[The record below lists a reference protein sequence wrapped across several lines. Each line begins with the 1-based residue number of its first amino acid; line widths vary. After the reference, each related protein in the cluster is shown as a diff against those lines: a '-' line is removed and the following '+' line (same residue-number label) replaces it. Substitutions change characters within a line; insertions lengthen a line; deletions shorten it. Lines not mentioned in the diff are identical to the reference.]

1 MKKVILFLIDSLHP
15 SVLGRILLEGNAPAC
30 RFLVKH
36 GTYIDRVTS
45 SFPTMTP
52 VATSSMITGTWPNQ
66 HGVPGFI
73 WYNEEIRKIV
83 DYGATWQS
91 ILKIG
96 LEKVL
101 RNLLLKLNG
110 NHLNPNTPTL
120 YEELEAGGF
129 STGNI
134 NFFMHRAKHS
144 YLAKVPLSLAIATGF
159 RLNQEEVSGPSH
171 LTLGQLT
178 HPPFTGRAASYPR
191 GPFHRFGFNDTF
203 SGRIAAQLIRE
214 RQQPDFM
221 VVYFP
226 DNDKYSHQH
235 GPLRSGFSIEYADKQ
250 VASVL
255 SEFVTWEKALEENV
269 IIITGDHAQST
280 VGLGQEYLINLD
292 RDLKSFKRLKFTG
305 EASEDEDNYE
315 IAICPNER
323 MAFIYLLQRKDEILP
338 EVVGIL
344 ARDPRNAQVAWKAS
358 ESRFC
363 VVQGGT
369 EKRLFFSC
377 TGPYQDV
384 YGQTWSYEGDLS
396 VVDAHVMGE
405 QIIEFGKFPDA
416 FNRLITALEA
426 RSGSKIAVSAA
437 SGYEYFAV
445 GAPIHP
451 GGGSHGSLE
460 EEDSTVPMIVAGM
473 PVNLDHA
480 RIIDLFP
487 MILNHFGLRSR
498 V

>member
-1 MKKVILFLIDSLHP
+1 MKKVILFVVDSLHP
-15 SVLGRILLEGNAPAC
+15 SVLGRILSEGNAPAF

-36 GTYIDRVTS
+36 GTCIDRVIS

-73 WYNEEIRKIV
+73 WYDEEIRKIV

-101 RNLLLKLNG
+101 RNLLLSLNED
-110 NHLNPNTPTL
+110 HLNTKTPTL
-120 YEELEAGGF
+120 YEELEAGGY

-134 NFFMHRAKHS
+134 NFFMHRARHT
-144 YLAKVPLSLAIATGF
+144 YLTKVPFSLALGTGF
-159 RLNQEEVSGPSH
+159 RLNREDVSGPSH
-171 LTLGQLT
+171 LTLGQLI
-178 HPPFTGRAASYPR
+178 HPPFSGRAGAYPR

-203 SGRIAAQLIRE
+203 SGTIAAQLVRE

-235 GPLRSGFSIEYADKQ
+235 GPLRSGFSIEYADQQ

-255 SEFVTWEKALEENV
+255 DEFGTWEKALEENV
-269 IIITGDHAQST
+269 IIVTGDHAQST
-280 VGLGQEYLINLD
+280 VGLGKEYLIDLD
-292 RDLKSFKRLKFTG
+292 SALKSFKRLKATE
-305 EASEDEDNYE
+305 EASGEDNRHE

-323 MAFIYLLQRKDEILP
+323 MAFIYILQKKDDLLP

-344 ARDPRNAQVAWKAS
+344 AKDPRNAQISWKVS
-358 ESRFC
+358 ENKFC

-369 EKRLFFSC
+369 EKQLSFSRR
-377 TGPYQDV
+377 GPFRDV
-384 YGQTWSYEGDLS
+384 YGQTWSYEGDIS
-396 VVDAHVMGE
+396 VVDARVLSE
-405 QIIEFGKFPDA
+405 QIIFGKFPDA
-416 FNRLITALEA
+416 FNRLISALEA
-426 RSGSKIAVSAA
+426 RGGSRIAVSAVL
-437 SGYEYFAV
+437 GYEYFAV

-473 PVNLDHA
+473 PVEFDHA
-480 RIIDLFP
+480 RIIDLYP
-487 MILNHFGLRSR
+487 MILNHFGLGSKI
-498 V
+498 

>member
-1 MKKVILFLIDSLHP
+1 LKKVILFVVDSLHP
-15 SVLGRILLEGNAPAC
+15 SVLGRILAEGNAPAF

-36 GTYIDRVTS
+36 GSYIDRVIS

-52 VATSSMITGTWPNQ
+52 VATSSMITGTWPDQ

-73 WYNEEIRKIV
+73 WYNEEIQKIV

-101 RNLLLKLNG
+101 RNLLLKLNED
-110 NHLNPNTPTL
+110 HLSAKTPTL
-120 YEELEAGGF
+120 YEKLEAGGY

-134 NFFMHRAKHS
+134 NFFMHRAKHT
-144 YLAKVPLSLAIATGF
+144 YPAKVPFSLAATTGF
-159 RLNQEEVSGPSH
+159 RLNQEDVSGPSH
-171 LTLGQLT
+171 LTLGQLI
-178 HPPFTGRAASYPR
+178 HPPFSGRSVSFPR

-203 SGRIAAQLIRE
+203 SGKIAAQLVRE

-235 GPLRSGFSIEYADKQ
+235 GPLRSGFSIEYADQQ

-255 SEFVTWEKALEENV
+255 AEFGTWEKALEENV

-280 VGLGQEYLINLD
+280 VGLGKEYLIDLD
-292 RDLKSFKRLKFTG
+292 RDLKSFKRLKITE
-305 EASEDEDNYE
+305 EANRDENKHE

-323 MAFIYLLQRKDEILP
+323 MAFIYLLQKKDEILP

-344 ARDPRNAQVAWKAS
+344 AKDPRNAQISWKVS
-358 ESRFC
+358 ENRFC

-369 EKRLFFSC
+369 EKQLFFSRM
-377 TGPYQDV
+377 GLYQDA

-396 VVDAHVMGE
+396 VVDARVFGE

-416 FNRLITALEA
+416 FNRLITALES
-426 RSGSKIAVSAA
+426 RSGSRIAVSAA

-480 RIIDLFP
+480 RIIDLYP
-487 MILNHFGLRSR
+487 MILKHFGLGSKI
-498 V
+498 

>member
-1 MKKVILFLIDSLHP
+1 MKKVILFVVDSLHP
-15 SVLGRILLEGNAPAC
+15 SVLGRILSEGNAPAF
-30 RFLVKH
+30 RFLVKR
-36 GTYIDRVTS
+36 GTYIDRVVS

-52 VATSSMITGTWPNQ
+52 VATSSMITGTWPDR

-73 WYNEEIRKIV
+73 WYNEQIGKII

-91 ILKIG
+91 IVKIG

-101 RNLLLKLNG
+101 RNLLLRLNED
-110 NHLNPNTPTL
+110 HLNPETPTL
-120 YEELEAGGF
+120 YEQLEASGY

-134 NFFMHRAKHS
+134 NFFMHRSTQS
-144 YLAKVPLSLAIATGF
+144 YLAKVPFSLALGTGF
-159 RLNQEEVSGPSH
+159 RLYQEVVSGPSQ
-171 LTLGQLT
+171 LTLGQLV
-178 HPPFTGRAASYPR
+178 HPPFSGRYKTYPR
-191 GPFHRFGFNDTF
+191 GPFHRFGFNDIF
-203 SGRIAAQLIRE
+203 SGKIAAQLVRAG
-214 RQQPDFM
+214 QQPDFM

-235 GPLRSGFSIEYADKQ
+235 GPLRSGFSIERADQQ

-255 SEFVTWEKALEENV
+255 DEFGSWEHALEENV
-269 IIITGDHAQST
+269 IIVTGDHAQST
-280 VGLGQEYLINLD
+280 VGLGKEYLIDLD
-292 RDLKSFKRLKFTG
+292 RALKSFKRLKATEEVSG
-305 EASEDEDNYE
+305 EDNKHE

-323 MAFIYLLQRKDEILP
+323 MAFIYLLQKNQEILP

-344 ARDPRNAQVAWKAS
+344 AKDPRNAQITWKVS
-358 ESRFC
+358 ENRFC

-369 EKRLFFSC
+369 EKELFFSR
-377 TGPYQDV
+377 TGPYRDV

-396 VVDAHVMGE
+396 VVDAQVMDE
-405 QIIEFGKFPDA
+405 QIIEFKKFPDA
-416 FNRLITALEA
+416 FNRLISALEA
-426 RSGSKIAVSAA
+426 RNGSRIAVSAA

-480 RIIDLFP
+480 RIIDLCP
-487 MILNHFGLRSR
+487 MILNHFGI
-498 V
+498 

>member
-1 MKKVILFLIDSLHP
+1 MKKLILFVVDSLHP
-15 SVLGRILLEGNAPAC
+15 SVLGRILSEGNAPAF

-36 GTYIDRVTS
+36 GTYIDRVIS

-52 VATSSMITGTWPNQ
+52 VATSSMITGTWPDQ

-101 RNLLLKLNG
+101 RNLLHKLNED
-110 NHLNPNTPTL
+110 HLNPKIPTL
-120 YEELEAGGF
+120 YEQLEAGGY

-134 NFFMHRAKHS
+134 NFFMHRAKNS
-144 YLAKVPLSLAIATGF
+144 YIAKVPFSLALETRF
-159 RLNQEEVSGPSH
+159 RLHQEKVYGPSH
-171 LTLGQLT
+171 LTLGQLI
-178 HPPFTGRAASYPR
+178 HPPFSGRKKNYPR
-191 GPFHRFGFNDTF
+191 GPLDRFGFNDIF
-203 SGRIAAQLIRE
+203 SGKIAAQLIRE

-235 GPLRSGFSIEYADKQ
+235 GPLRSGFSIERADQQ

-255 SEFVTWEKALEENV
+255 DEFGSWEKALEKNV
-269 IIITGDHAQST
+269 IIVTGDHAQST
-280 VGLGQEYLINLD
+280 VGLGREYLIDLD
-292 RDLKSFKRLKFTG
+292 RDLKSFKRLKATE
-305 EASEDEDNYE
+305 EANVEDNKHE
-315 IAICPNER
+315 IVICPNER
-323 MAFIYLLQRKDEILP
+323 MAFIYLLQRNDEILP

-344 ARDPRNAQVAWKAS
+344 AKDPRNAQISWKVS
-358 ESRFC
+358 ENKFC

-369 EKRLFFSC
+369 EKELFFSR

-384 YGQTWSYEGDLS
+384 YGQTWSYEGELS
-396 VVDAHVMGE
+396 VVDAQVISE
-405 QIIEFGKFPDA
+405 QIIEFRKFPDA

-426 RSGSKIAVSAA
+426 RGGSRIVVSAA
-437 SGYEYFAV
+437 SGYEYFAA

-473 PVNLDHA
+473 PLKLEHA
-480 RIIDLFP
+480 RIIDLCP
-487 MILNHFGLRSR
+487 MILRHFGL
-498 V
+498 